1 MNFKPALLLLV
12 VLISLNV
19 SAQLK
24 MPSFEVALKGGYI
37 NIGDDYN
44 DPNSGNH
51 ISRTYEGIFVNGE
64 INVHIGQHIAV
75 GYFHQ
80 RSVFGNYHEDS
91 GGNGG
96 KRLDK
101 DGQHLMHG
109 LNLRFSTGRT
119 SKFRPYIQFK
129 YVAHQIA
136 IDYEGFT
143 IAREGT
149 GAAAGVGL
157 MLRLGHKLYINLFEV
172 EANTFLSDSD
182 VLLIDTNVFPTVK
195 TGITYNF
202 SKRK

>member
-1 MNFKPALLLLV
+1 MNFKSYLLLLF
-12 VLISLNV
+12 VLTAFDL
-19 SAQLK
+19 SAQLRA
-24 MPSFEVALKGGYI
+24 PSFEVAVKGGYV
-37 NIGDDYN
+37 NIGDDFD

-51 ISRTYEGIFVNGE
+51 HQRTYEAIFVQGE
-64 INVHIGQHIAV
+64 VNVHIGQHIAV

-80 RSVFGNYHEDS
+80 RSVFGTYHEES
-91 GGNGG
+91 GGDGG
-96 KRLDK
+96 ETLNK

-109 LNLRFSTGRT
+109 LNLRLSTGRT

-129 YVAHQIA
+129 YVAHQIV

-172 EANTFLSDSD
+172 EANTFLSDSE
-182 VLLIDTNVFPTVK
+182 VLMDDANVFPTVK
-195 TGITYNF
+195 TGVTYNF